1 MTRELDAEHLSE
13 RAQQLLKLLVR
24 RYITDGQPIGSR
36 TLSKEVQLSLS
47 PATIR
52 NVMADLEDLGFLA
65 SPHPSAGRVPTQA
78 GYRFFVDSLLTVKP
92 LRNRVVAQLRAELES
107 DVADSRALAE
117 AASVALSEVT
127 QLAGLVTVPRSKQI
141 TLSKIEFLPLSDH
154 RALAILVINDLEV
167 QNRII
172 YLDRNYEAS
181 ELRDAARFLNEQF
194 AGKEIGSV
202 REELI
207 RRLDE
212 TQQQMNDLMVAVV
225 RMAQQIFEGDEEGGF
240 VLAGETNLMDFAEL
254 SDVDKLRRLFEAFN
268 EQRDI
273 LHLLDRCL
281 AAEGVQIFIGQE
293 SGFEILDE
301 CSIVTAPYTV
311 DDETVG
317 VLGVIGPTRMAYER
331 VIPIV
336 DLTAR
341 LLGAALKSR

>member
-154 RALAILVINDLEV
+154 RALAILVIND
-167 QNRII
+167 
-172 YLDRNYEAS
+172 
-181 ELRDAARFLNEQF
+181 
-194 AGKEIGSV
+194 
-202 REELI
+202 
-207 RRLDE
+207 
-212 TQQQMNDLMVAVV
+212 
-225 RMAQQIFEGDEEGGF
+225 
-240 VLAGETNLMDFAEL
+240 
-254 SDVDKLRRLFEAFN
+254 
-268 EQRDI
+268 
-273 LHLLDRCL
+273 
-281 AAEGVQIFIGQE
+281 
-293 SGFEILDE
+293 
-301 CSIVTAPYTV
+301 
-311 DDETVG
+311 
-317 VLGVIGPTRMAYER
+317 
-331 VIPIV
+331 
-336 DLTAR
+336 
-341 LLGAALKSR
+341 